1 MLILTNYFVPSL
13 LLAFIIVFYILIIYY
28 NFNAYTIAKQNK
40 IINVLA
46 DYGECNYEDIPSLPD
61 KQICTLDPFKNDFY
75 ITTDNFTFTLATNST
90 NYLNICQSLC
100 SQGSDKNDPCQ
111 GTEEEINKFNLCSQE
126 LKPAAACKGFSKPLA
141 YREDINTKEKV
152 YYYASQIIKTNQCFN

>member
-100 SQGSDKNDPCQ
+100 SQ
-111 GTEEEINKFNLCSQE
+111 E